1 MTLHYLKICEAVE
14 NEEYTNRPVALFLK
28 VGIWGGVDKTLT
40 SVFKNLFFGFLPNRE
55 REIERESTNLMG
67 ILGGTVKN
75 LDVVMS
81 PSQEINRNWEN
92 VIKFPQVGMALKR
105 EKSS

>member
-1 MTLHYLKICEAVE
+1 
-14 NEEYTNRPVALFLK
+14 
-28 VGIWGGVDKTLT
+28 
-40 SVFKNLFFGFLPNRE
+40 
-55 REIERESTNLMG
+55 MG

-92 VIKFPQVGMALKR
+92 VIKFPQVGMALIKYSR
-105 EKSS
+105 KIILLQHPIKTNAIATVGFIVDHVRYRLLNEIGRAHV